1 MLQILDD
8 WTHDIIVFLFPVKYQ
23 WVHSIS
29 KKSDQPP
36 FIRLW
41 VLLFISTAIKKVLA
55 NNISNWKAA
64 SMLADTGKL
73 HMFFFFPDLMSNEQE
88 CYTKK
93 SPSCKEY
100 KLPNALLI
108 YGNSTRISYPNLTLI
123 HWVCQ
128 SKRHT
133 IAKDGTKTDHTINQ
147 DVEPNDLFTK
157 ISMTQIRSTIID

>member
-64 SMLADTGKL
+64 SMLANTGKL
-73 HMFFFFPDLMSNEQE
+73 HMFFFFFFGFDVQW
-88 CYTKK
+88 
-93 SPSCKEY
+93 
-100 KLPNALLI
+100 
-108 YGNSTRISYPNLTLI
+108 TRVLYNKVTIMQRVQT
-123 HWVCQ
+123 
-128 SKRHT
+128 SKCT
-133 IAKDGTKTDHTINQ
+133 PYLWQFNTNQ
-147 DVEPNDLFTK
+147 LSEPNFNPLSLSIKTSYHCKGWHQDRPHNQSGCWTK
-157 ISMTQIRSTIID
+157 RSIYENINDTN